1 MCMIVPRPLCPDP
14 GRAHDQPTSLPD
26 WHPATQ
32 NELNMLRTNKALF
45 LLALC
50 TGALFGLSAAPAEA
64 SDITMTPVEWYA
76 LPDFCRPAILGSIYI
91 HRVPFELRG
100 SATEGAK
107 TSGGARNASGIP
119 GAHHFCFG
127 LIHLSRAKRGGEN
140 YDAAVRQFN
149 YSYQQMSGNAP
160 MFSYVSANLGR
171 ALYGHRKKADAAK
184 VWTEA
189 ISLQP
194 QRRESYLALAEA
206 LLGERRPE
214 EALKVLKKYE
224 DNKESDYPDA
234 EHFLAQT
241 YFDLKKYDEAK
252 THAERAY
259 ALGYPVF
266 GLRDRLKQLGK
277 W

>member
-1 MCMIVPRPLCPDP
+1 MLGTKKAPL
-14 GRAHDQPTSLPD
+14 
-26 WHPATQ
+26 
-32 NELNMLRTNKALF
+32 

-50 TGALFGLSAAPAEA
+50 AGALFGLATAPARA
-64 SDITMTPVEWYA
+64 GDVTMTPVEWYA

-91 HRVPFELRG
+91 QRVPFELRG
-100 SATEGAK
+100 NVTEGPK
-107 TSGGARNASGIP
+107 TSGGARNPSGIP
-119 GAHHFCFG
+119 GPHHFCYG
-127 LIHLSRAKRGGEN
+127 LIHLGRAKRGAEKF
-140 YDAAVRQFN
+140 DTAVSEFN
-149 YSYQQMSGNAP
+149 YSYGQMNRNAP

-171 ALYGHRKKADAAK
+171 ALYGQRKKADAAK

-189 ISLQP
+189 IALQP
-194 QRRESYLALAEA
+194 QRREAYLALAEA
-206 LLGERRPE
+206 LLGEHRAD
-214 EALKVLKKYE
+214 EALKVLLKYE

-241 YFDLKKYDEAK
+241 YFDLKKYAEAK

-266 GLRDRLKQLGK
+266 GLRDKLKQIGK